1 MYLFHLNKL
10 FLFKRKLSQTS
21 LRLLILQTLDQFKR
35 LEYSIQQHIS
45 GKKTSTRQMAWHLR
59 IK

>member
-45 GKKTSTRQMAWHLR
+45 GKTTSTRQMAWHLR